1 MRKHRKGQST
11 VEYAIVLG
19 VIVAAL
25 IAMQT
30 YVKRGLQAKYHDGT
44 RFLTAE
50 LNSVNGFGNAP
61 YQLTQYEPYYST
73 SSLDTWS
80 NSAMTESV
88 GGRGFTNNTGVAQ
101 NTSRAAGGFQASSNA
116 VLAD

>member
-50 LNSVNGFGNAP
+50 LNTANGFGNLA
-61 YQLTQYEPYYST
+61 QQSQYEPYYLT
-73 SSLDTWS
+73 SSYDAWS
-80 NSAMTESV
+80 NSSMNETV
-88 GGRGFTNNTGVAQ
+88 GGRGFTNNTGVASS
-101 NTSRAAGGFQASSNA
+101 TARATGGYSASANA
-116 VLAD
+116 SLAD